1 MQQKMKQTE
10 VIHQYADLV
19 GFRIRQLS
27 TDFTET
33 VPINGFE
40 KEWERAKET
49 MSVLADI
56 YKKLEADQFKPDPE
70 DKEKL
75 YGIIA
80 NVLQSNITVHIN
92 RVGSE
97 REIITLY
104 SVPDGDI
111 QHGIKIEIRG
121 SGSVRTIINHS
132 FFLNE

>member
-1 MQQKMKQTE
+1 MKQEIKQAE

-33 VPINGFE
+33 VPVNGYE

-56 YKKLEADQFKPDPE
+56 YKKLEADRFKPEPE

-104 SVPDGDI
+104 SVPDGDT
-111 QHGIKIEIRG
+111 QHGIQIEMRG

-132 FFLNE
+132 FF